1 MCEFPVSCTVY
12 NIFPYFPCV
21 YVGCTFWNKQFDDKW
36 LKQLKKKK
44 TRIFVWLSYESSLWT
59 LNLHYGA
66 KKV

>member
-1 MCEFPVSCTVY
+1 MIKATE
-12 NIFPYFPCV
+12 
-21 YVGCTFWNKQFDDKW
+21 
-36 LKQLKKKK
+36 KKK